1 MTIANLILLT
11 KEIIQGTT
19 TLKMNHT
26 WANWV
31 CKETYISDAKE
42 WKWNASQMQYCFFK
56 RGCIYCFVSHANRE
70 DTRMDIFLFL
80 VQLIE

>member
-19 TLKMNHT
+19 TLKMNNT

-42 WKWNASQMQYCFFK
+42 WK
-56 RGCIYCFVSHANRE
+56 
-70 DTRMDIFLFL
+70 
-80 VQLIE
+80 

>member
-1 MTIANLILLT
+1 MVKPYDYCKSDTILT

-42 WKWNASQMQYCFFK
+42 WK
-56 RGCIYCFVSHANRE
+56 
-70 DTRMDIFLFL
+70 
-80 VQLIE
+80 